1 MSTSTRSNPYYPA
14 KLEARENELI
24 TARRINADLQSRP
37 AAPLDP
43 AQPKPA
49 EPPPANIA
57 GLALSGG
64 GIRSATFCL
73 GVLQALAK
81 AGLLKRL
88 DYLST
93 VSGGGYIGS
102 FLGAWI
108 AREGNTV
115 GGVEQK
121 LATLTANEVVFLR
134 ENGRYLAPNGSG
146 DAWTAGVTY
155 VRNWLSMLVVIGSLA
170 LGVFMLGEAFK
181 LGLNAYHGWGGERI
195 DSTVLSAFAVAWS
208 PFWKFA
214 LWLVVLGALPV
225 AIAHWLVFPI
235 RSRPAGSLFLVIGA
249 ALYVA
254 GALVFKPE
262 WLPDFIARQ
271 PWPWFAV
278 PVITLD
284 WCWWADRRQRLHASQ
299 RVNALSR
306 SIGFLA
312 HHLTLW
318 LLVASVIVLTYGIVA
333 KAHWLPPAIHESPL
347 RWIGLLLVLLLNRVV
362 REIAPRC
369 LSWLRPVFAPTAEAS
384 VSAASSPP
392 GSNFA
397 SPLPTTTT
405 FAASARRRANALAT
419 TAVNTVQR
427 VTQIDP
433 GDFAA
438 ARAALTN
445 WLALLLAWT
454 VAIAVFAFVDSAGQ
468 TIAESHRAVGKWL
481 WTILSPAVL
490 VAFMQ
495 WLAPRLL
502 ASDKADAKPPVK
514 LSLVLW
520 VLALLVALATAIGL
534 ATAARLWTEQLAGT
548 DYTRV
553 FLGEWVL
560 QPFAA
565 VAAAA
570 LGLLFVSSVL
580 GQYLQF
586 VNLSGHHH
594 LYASRLTRAYLGAS
608 NPERHQSQRNWQVTE
623 TVTGDMIE
631 YGAYQPHAHGGPLHL
646 INVTINE
653 TMSGLSNIEQRDRKG
668 LSFAIGPAGLSVR
681 RTDHA
686 LFTPDAFSRMRSA
699 TIEPL
704 ENAPEATAPSPASVT
719 SGRHDS
725 FHVFVDTTEPR
736 PQRVEMP
743 TVGAW
748 VAMSG
753 AAFTTGL
760 GARTNLAASFLLG
773 LLNVRLGYWWDSRIE
788 PDHRRGVARQTELQ
802 RFMSQVAR
810 MFPAHVAFADELF
823 ARFHGVGRR
832 HWYLSDGG
840 HFENTACYELLR
852 RRVPF
857 ILCCDCG
864 CDPDYTFEDAAN
876 LIRKAR
882 IDFGIEIKFLDA
894 GELSTF
900 SAAAKKVI
908 GPLSALRPRRNASEP
923 SKLAAAHAAL
933 ARIIYGHGV
942 PDGWL
947 LLIKPTL
954 SAAISRDVL
963 HYAVETPPFP
973 QQSTMDQNFDEAQW
987 ESYRRLGYQTGE
999 MLFAAPEL
1007 TGPVAPTGG
1016 GWAPN
1021 FSPAPPPV
1029 APIPPAAPPTLD
1041 PTQLLKEFVQLV
1053 NASTPRQT

>member
-1 MSTSTRSNPYYPA
+1 MSSAPTRSSRSNPYYPA
-14 KLEARENELI
+14 KVESAENILI
-24 TARRINADLQSRP
+24 NARRVRAELQPP
-37 AAPLDP
+37 APVDGPQRASVE
-43 AQPKPA
+43 
-49 EPPPANIA
+49 EPPPNIA

-81 AGLLKRL
+81 AGVLKRL

-93 VSGGGYIGS
+93 VSGGGYVGS
-102 FLGAWI
+102 FIGAWI

-115 GGVEQK
+115 GDVEQK

-146 DAWTAGVTY
+146 DAWTAAVTY
-155 VRNWLSMLVVIGSLA
+155 VRNWISMLLVIGSLA

-195 DSTVLSAFAVAWS
+195 DSTVISAFAVAWS

-235 RSRPAGSLFLVIGA
+235 RSRPTGALFLVIA
-249 ALYVA
+249 AVLYLAV
-254 GALVFKPE
+254 ALVFRPA

-271 PWPWFAV
+271 PWPWLAV

-284 WCWWADRRQRLHASQ
+284 WCWWADRRQRLHATQ
-299 RVNALSR
+299 PVNALSGL
-306 SIGFLA
+306 IGFLA

-318 LLVASVIVLTYGIVA
+318 LLVASAIVLTYGVTA
-333 KAHWLPPAIHESPL
+333 KAHWLPSAIQESPL
-347 RWIGLLLVLLLNRVV
+347 RWIGLMLALLLNRVI
-362 REIAPRC
+362 REVAPRFIR
-369 LSWLRPVFAPTAEAS
+369 WLKAAFAPRADAAIPS
-384 VSAASSPP
+384 SAP
-392 GSNFA
+392 GSA
-397 SPLPTTTT
+397 PVGPESAGT
-405 FAASARRRANALAT
+405 FAESARRRAKAFAA

-427 VTQIDP
+427 VMQIAP

-438 ARAALTN
+438 ARASLTN
-445 WLALLLAWT
+445 WLALLLAWS
-454 VAIAVFAFVDSAGQ
+454 VAVALFAFIDSAGQ

-495 WLAPRLL
+495 SLGPRLL
-502 ASDKADAKPPVK
+502 ASDKTDAKPPLK
-514 LSLVLW
+514 LNVVLW
-520 VLALLVALATAIGL
+520 VLALLVALATSVGL
-534 ATAARLWTEQLAGT
+534 ATAARLWAEQLTGA
-548 DYTRV
+548 DHARV

-570 LGLLFVSSVL
+570 FGLLFVSSVV

-594 LYASRLTRAYLGAS
+594 LYTSRLTRAYLGAS
-608 NPERHQSQRNWQVTE
+608 NPARHQSQRNWQVTE
-623 TVTGDMIE
+623 TVTGDMLE
-631 YGAYQPHAHGGPLHL
+631 FGAYQPHAHGGPLHL

-686 LFTPDAFSRMRSA
+686 LFTRDAFSRVRWA
-699 TIEPL
+699 NIEPV
-704 ENAPEATAPSPASVT
+704 ENPPATGARGSASVT
-719 SGRHDS
+719 SGRLDS
-725 FHVFVDTTEPR
+725 FHVFVDTTDPK

-743 TVGAW
+743 SVGAW

-760 GARTNLAASFLLG
+760 GARTSLAASFLLG

-802 RFMSQVAR
+802 RLMSQVAR

-864 CDPDYTFEDAAN
+864 CDPDYTYEDAAN

-894 GELSTF
+894 DALGTL

-908 GPLSALRPRRNASEP
+908 GPLSALRPRPNDSEP
-923 SKLAAAHAAL
+923 AKLATAHAAL
-933 ARIIYGHGV
+933 ARIIYGQGV

-987 ESYRRLGYQTGE
+987 ESYRRLGYLTGE
-999 MLFAAPEL
+999 MLLATPEL
-1007 TGPVAPTGG
+1007 TGPIALSSS
-1016 GWAPN
+1016 GWAPD
-1021 FSPAPPPV
+1021 FSPTSPPP
-1029 APIPPAAPPTLD
+1029 APLPPTPTPPVD
-1041 PTQLLKEFVQLV
+1041 PAQLLKEFVQLV
-1053 NASTPRQT
+1053 NASTPRQG